1 MNLEKGSFLKREN
14 EQTLKR
20 LIAQSF
26 RQNEAYKLF
35 ITYVEYKMA
44 ITKAKKVDLI
54 KQYIQDLK
62 DAKSTVIVRQ
72 TGISVSTATR
82 VRKDVLVNEGKLN
95 VVRKR
100 LFLRALKDAGL
111 EEVTVDQL
119 DGAIF
124 ALYANENEFG
134 PLKAV
139 NKYLKEFKAE
149 NKGAEFSFV
158 GGWFEK
164 KRQSGEYVSE
174 LANVPSKEESLAK
187 LCYLFNY
194 PLSSLACVI
203 SEVAKKNGAPV
214 EEKREE
220 VKAEEAA
227 PVESGEVKV
236 EEVKAEETPTEEVKA
251 EEAPAVEETPAE
263 EAKAE

>member
-1 MNLEKGSFLKREN
+1 
-14 EQTLKR
+14 
-20 LIAQSF
+20 
-26 RQNEAYKLF
+26 
-35 ITYVEYKMA
+35 MA
-44 ITKAKKVDLI
+44 ITKSKKVDLI

-62 DAKSTVIVRQ
+62 DAKTTVIVRQ
-72 TGISVSTATR
+72 SGISVSTATR
-82 VRKDVLVNEGKLN
+82 VRKDVLVQEGKLN

-111 EEVTVDQL
+111 EEVNVDQL

-164 KRQSGEYVSE
+164 KRQGGEYVSE

-203 SEVAKKNGAPV
+203 SEIAKKNGAPGEEKKEETKVEAKAEEVKTEETPV
-214 EEKREE
+214 EEVKAEEVKTEETPVEE
-220 VKAEEAA
+220 VKAEEA
-227 PVESGEVKV
+227 
-236 EEVKAEETPTEEVKA
+236 KAE
-251 EEAPAVEETPAE
+251 
-263 EAKAE
+263 

>member
-1 MNLEKGSFLKREN
+1 
-14 EQTLKR
+14 
-20 LIAQSF
+20 
-26 RQNEAYKLF
+26 
-35 ITYVEYKMA
+35 MA

-54 KQYIQDLK
+54 KQYIQDLS
-62 DAKSTVIVRQ
+62 DAKNTVIVKQ
-72 TGISVSTATR
+72 TGISVSTATK
-82 VRKDVLVNEGKLN
+82 VRKDVLVNDGKLN

-111 EEVTVDQL
+111 EEVKVDQL

-134 PLKAV
+134 PLKV
-139 NKYLKEFKAE
+139 INKYLKEFKAE
-149 NKGAEFSFV
+149 NKWAEFSFV

-174 LANVPSKEESLAK
+174 LANVPSREESLAK

-214 EEKREE
+214 EEKKEE
-220 VKAEEAA
+220 VKEEAKIEAKAEEVAETPA
-227 PVESGEVKV
+227 EEVKTEEAPV
-236 EEVKAEETPTEEVKA
+236 EEVKAEEVAETPAEVKA
-251 EEAPAVEETPAE
+251 E
-263 EAKAE
+263 